1 MSKNSNVALILMIL
15 VAALLNADQNVMNAT
30 LTAIENEFHVNDAD
44 IGLMSGL
51 FTILGAVI
59 SLVFGYFADKSSR
72 KMLFTTSVLLGQIPC
87 LLTAFSANYTQFFF
101 LRILTGLGVGA
112 SFPIIFS
119 MLGDLYDEKKR
130 ATATALMTTAIG
142 VGQIIG
148 MLLGGYV
155 GAAYGWRLPFILA
168 SAPNIL
174 VLLIFFFLVSEPQRG
189 AAEDSVNKLVEE
201 GYLYPKKIRMS
212 DYIALVKIK
221 TNVYLFIQGIL
232 GTVPWGAIPLFIIK
246 FFNENKGLSIGQAT
260 TVFLLFGVGY
270 TIGILIG
277 GLFGGQLFKKN
288 PKYLPQFCSVTTIAG
303 AIIVLCMFTLIPSG
317 SLIYALICGFTGSFF
332 VSMTGPNMRAM
343 LLDTNVPENRGA
355 IFSIF
360 NLTDSAGTG
369 IGKFFAG
376 ILSVSLGLGNAM
388 AISAAFWIPCAIVL
402 WLASFIFMK
411 DIDSLH
417 SKMKSVAKEMQN
429 VR

>member
-1 MSKNSNVALILMIL
+1 MKKNSNLALILMII

-30 LTAIENEFHVNDAD
+30 LSAIEKEFMVNDAD

-51 FTILGAVI
+51 FTLLGAVI
-59 SLVFGYFADKSSR
+59 SLFFGYFADKKSR
-72 KMLFTTSVLLGQIPC
+72 KILFTSSVLLGQIPC
-87 LLTAFSANYTQFFF
+87 LLTAFSSNYAQFFT

-130 ATATALMTTAIG
+130 AGATAWMTAAIG

-148 MLLGGYV
+148 LILGGYV
-155 GAAYGWRLPFILA
+155 GAPFGWRLPFILA

-174 VLLIFFFLVSEPQRG
+174 VLILFFILVPEPQRG
-189 AAEDSVNKLVEE
+189 ASEESVNKLIEE
-201 GYLYPKKIRMS
+201 GYLYPKTIKLS
-212 DYIALVKIK
+212 DYKSLLKIK
-221 TNVYLFIQGIL
+221 TNVYLFLQGL
-232 GTVPWGAIPLFIIK
+232 MGTVPWGAIPLFIVK
-246 FFNENKGLSIGQAT
+246 FFNENKGLTIGQAT
-260 TVFLLFGVGY
+260 TVFLLFGGGY
-270 TIGILIG
+270 TIGIV
-277 GLFGGQLFKKN
+277 FGGIFGGYMFKKKPSLL
-288 PKYLPQFCSVTTIAG
+288 PKFCAVTTIIGG
-303 AIIVLCMFTLIPSG
+303 AIAFMMFTLLPSG
-317 SLIYALICGFTGSFF
+317 NLIFALLSGFTAAFF

-376 ILSVSLGLGNAM
+376 MLSVSLGLSTAM
-388 AISAAFWIPCAIVL
+388 AISAAFWLPCSIVL
-402 WLASFIFMK
+402 WFTAFVFPK
-411 DIDSLH
+411 DIDTLH
-417 SKMKSVAKEMQN
+417 SKMKTVAREMKA
-429 VR
+429 